1 MPANRLSLASMRA
14 AIMAVDAPAPMIVPK
29 PKTFLDLVTANP
41 KFLRK
46 PEPEPEPKLALVVSR
61 PEFEP
66 ISDEIIAQLDAD
78 FPPPVFVDIDQ
89 LDLSNAELIVN
100 TTCRPRLD
108 LNLLICIVERIQCGD
123 TPKTLFK
130 RGHQLRDYKVEDFV
144 LTLSV
149 ILDDEMPESAL
160 SKYKAPIVEPEAIVI
175 DESWWHALEK
185 RGDYPDPSA
194 DNCYRAL
201 TTCPALMGLI
211 GYDNFTQEAV
221 RLRDID
227 GAAIEPIVWKRMDTT
242 RVWYYLL
249 GNVHMH
255 NVPRKFVEDALDLIR
270 WENQV
275 DTLKMYVEGL
285 PAHDG
290 VPRLDSWLI
299 DYAGADDDEVNRI
312 AGRKFLIGMIERALY
327 PGIDCKRSLIL
338 LGKQDIGKS
347 GLCKIL
353 AGYDDWHDNRI
364 RDISNEVTIGN
375 QLRGKWLIEIA
386 EGVGLGRA
394 DRDQIKGF
402 LSTRIDKFT
411 PKYSNDETRVPRRV
425 CLVLTTNEVE
435 VLNDPTGHSRWMP
448 VEVGQIDFAGITAN
462 REQILAEA
470 LVAVLAGETNRLSPE
485 QSTLMEDR
493 CWMYTVEDPLEQSI
507 RAVLSGVVERTT
519 LATVCERV
527 GISFTAA
534 GAPTRRVKD
543 VLMKFGWTSKT
554 INGVRYYARTETSI
568 PPVDAKLAKHIK
580 SGMSNIVAMRG
591 RSTASSGQM
600 GKLDEFYDD

>member
-14 AIMAVDAPAPMIVPK
+14 AIMAVDVSAPVAMPKPTTLLDRTIVNPLLVRKSEPMPAPV
-29 PKTFLDLVTANP
+29 AN
-41 KFLRK
+41 
-46 PEPEPEPKLALVVSR
+46 R

-66 ISDEIIAQLDAD
+66 ISDDDTAEIEAD
-78 FPPPVFVDIDQ
+78 LPQRVVVDIDQ
-89 LDLSNAELIVN
+89 LDLSNAELIAN
-100 TTCRPRLD
+100 TTCKPRLD
-108 LNLLICIVERIQCGD
+108 LDVLMWLVERIQRGE
-123 TPKTLFK
+123 TPETMFK
-130 RGHQLRDYKVEDFV
+130 RGHQLRNYKVEDFV

-149 ILDDEMPESAL
+149 ILDDEMAESAL

-185 RGDYPDPSA
+185 RGDYPAPSA
-194 DNCYRAL
+194 DNCHRAL
-201 TTCPALMGLI
+201 TTCPALMGMI

-227 GAAIEPIVWKRMDTT
+227 GAAIEPIVWKHTDTT

-249 GNVHMH
+249 GNVHMK
-255 NVPRKFVEDALDLIR
+255 NVPRKFVDDALDLIR

-275 DTLKMYVEGL
+275 DTLQMYVEGL

-290 VPRLDSWLI
+290 VARLDSWLI
-299 DYAGADDDEVNRI
+299 DYAGADDEEVNRI
-312 AGRKFLIGMIERALY
+312 AGRKFLIGMIERAMF

-347 GLCKIL
+347 GLCRIL
-353 AGYDDWHDNRI
+353 AGNDDWHDNRI

-386 EGVGLGRA
+386 EGVGIGRA

-425 CLVLTTNEVE
+425 CLVLTTNEIE

-448 VEVGQIDFAGITAN
+448 VEVDQIDFEGVTAI
-462 REQILAEA
+462 REQLFAEA
-470 LVAVLAGETNRLSPE
+470 LAAVRAGETNRLSSE
-485 QSTLMEDR
+485 QARLMEDR
-493 CWMYTVEDPLEQSI
+493 CNIYTVEDPLEQSI
-507 RAVLSGVVERTT
+507 RAFLRGVVDRTT
-519 LATVCERV
+519 LATVCERI
-527 GISFTAA
+527 GINFASN

-543 VLMKFGWTSKT
+543 VMMKFGWVPKT
-554 INGVRYYARTETSI
+554 INGVRYYAREESSI
-568 PPVDAKLAKHIK
+568 PSIDSNLANHIK
-580 SGMSNIVAMRG
+580 SGASNIIAMRNRLKTSNG
-591 RSTASSGQM
+591 SDQ
-600 GKLDEFYDD
+600 E